1 MCHEHLRYSYLE
13 RDVTERMK
21 KPIRET
27 TPAPAPAEEH
37 AGGLVAVMRGLVEKI
52 RRGKTTIPAE

>member
-1 MCHEHLRYSYLE
+1 MCLEYAKFSYLE

-27 TPAPAPAEEH
+27 TPAPTPTEEH
-37 AGGLVAVMRGLVEKI
+37 AGGLVAVLRGLFDKF
-52 RRGKTTIPAE
+52 RPTKTTVPAG

>member
-1 MCHEHLRYSYLE
+1 MCHEYAKFSYLE

-27 TPAPAPAEEH
+27 TSAPAPAAEP
-37 AGGLVAVMRGLVEKI
+37 AGGLLAVMRGLLE
-52 RRGKTTIPAE
+52 RFRPTKTTVPAE